1 VSYYL
6 EKPEGLSVIVRVQ
19 PRSSRNTLELG
30 AEGELRARVT
40 APPVESAAN
49 QAVIALLAE
58 AAGVAKGRVR
68 LVAGD
73 KARSK
78 TFLIEGAAAEIRARL
93 EQAAA
98 KA

>member
-19 PRSSRNTLELG
+19 PRSSRNTLEIG
-30 AEGELRARVT
+30 PEGELRARVT

-49 QAVIALLAE
+49 QAVTALLAE
-58 AAGVAKGRVR
+58 AAGVPKSKVR
-68 LVAGD
+68 LVAGE
-73 KARSK
+73 KARNK
-78 TFLIEGAAAEIRARL
+78 TFLIEGPAAEVRERL
-93 EQAAA
+93 ERFA